1 MKRTYLDDLN
11 KYTNIK
17 YNEGEIKNIIETM
30 TEEEIRNLAKEY
42 YEDNLPVDLLT
53 WSRVN
58 VPSDDMLFKDHYW
71 KQIMVVRDHI
81 PYLLIDNYEQ
91 FKVLTVNVI
100 GTHKS
105 KSILLPVY
113 EINLPHVGIKIIM
126 RNDFFDWKVSVI
138 SEKDI
143 ELKKCDLFKD
153 KEISPV
159 YCEGFK
165 KEHVF
170 GPYSKNKKQ
179 FTIEID
185 DTYKL
190 VTFLYI
196 ICKYDK

>member
-1 MKRTYLDDLN
+1 MKRMYLEDLN
-11 KYTNIK
+11 KYANIK
-17 YNEGEIKNIIETM
+17 YSEDEIKNIMESM

-42 YEDNLPVDLLT
+42 YEDKLPVDLLT
-53 WSRVN
+53 WSRAN
-58 VPSDDMLFKDHYW
+58 VPSDDMIFKDHYW

-91 FKVLTVNVI
+91 FKELTVNVI

-105 KSILLPVY
+105 KGIVLPVY

-143 ELKKCDLFKD
+143 ELKKSDLFKD

>member
-11 KYTNIK
+11 KYSNIK